1 MSRLLVI
8 SVSVC
13 FHAGLVLL
21 LGEVR
26 VEKARAATPIEIAEV
41 AAPAPTPPPPPP
53 LEPVKVEPEPPAP
66 EPERRRAPPPAPAK
80 VAAPQ
85 PEPPA
90 PPSFD
95 SVPDFGLAL
104 EGAVGGEG
112 LAVPV
117 RRPELAAPPPRVVKA
132 LAPPPA
138 QRTADACSEPASK
151 PKPVSVPQPVYTDAA
166 RAASIEGR
174 VRVELTVD
182 ESGRVSE
189 VKVLQGL
196 GYGLD
201 EAALAAARS
210 ATFTPAQRC
219 GRPVRATFTIA
230 MRFSAS

>member
-8 SVSVC
+8 SVSVG

-41 AAPAPTPPPPPP
+41 AAPAPAAPPP
-53 LEPVKVEPEPPAP
+53 EPVKVEPEPPAP
-66 EPERRRAPPPAPAK
+66 EPERRRAPPPPAPAK
-80 VAAPQ
+80 PAAPE
-85 PEPPA
+85 PEAPA
-90 PPSFD
+90 APSFD

-104 EGAVGGEG
+104 EGAVGGGG

-132 LAPPPA
+132 LAPAPA
-138 QRTADACSEPASK
+138 QRAADACSEPASK
-151 PKPVSVPQPVYTDAA
+151 PKPVSVPQPVYTEAA

-182 ESGRVSE
+182 EAGRVIE
-189 VKVLQGL
+189 VKVLSGL

-201 EAALAAARS
+201 EAALSAARS
-210 ATFTPAQRC
+210 ASFSPAQRC

>member
-1 MSRLLVI
+1 MSRVLSISI
-8 SVSVC
+8 SVG
-13 FHAGLVLL
+13 FHAGLVLM
-21 LGEVR
+21 LGEAR
-26 VEKARAATPIEIAEV
+26 VDKARAATPIEIAEV
-41 AAPAPTPPPPPP
+41 AAPAPPPPPPP
-53 LEPVKVEPEPPAP
+53 EPEKLEPEPPAR

-80 VAAPQ
+80 MPAPAPAAT
-85 PEPPA
+85 A

-95 SVPDFGLAL
+95 NLPDFGLAL
-104 EGAVGGEG
+104 EGAVGGG
-112 LAVPV
+112 GVAVPV
-117 RRPELAAPPPRVVKA
+117 RRPELAAPQPRLVKA

-138 QRTADACSEPASK
+138 QRAADACSEPASK

-166 RAASIEGR
+166 RAAGIEGR

-182 ESGRVSE
+182 ESGRVIE

-201 EAALAAARS
+201 EAALSAARS
-210 ATFTPAQRC
+210 ASFSPAQRC

>member
-1 MSRLLVI
+1 MSRFILI
-8 SVSVC
+8 SVSVG

-41 AAPAPTPPPPPP
+41 AAPAPPPPPPP
-53 LEPVKVEPEPPAP
+53 EPVKVEPEPPAP
-66 EPERRRAPPPAPAK
+66 EPERRRAPPPPASAKAAAPEPEAPA
-80 VAAPQ
+80 A
-85 PEPPA
+85 
-90 PPSFD
+90 PSFD
-95 SVPDFGLAL
+95 SMPDFGLAL
-104 EGAVGGEG
+104 EGAVGGGG

-132 LAPPPA
+132 LAPPVQKA
-138 QRTADACSEPASK
+138 ADACSEPASK

-182 ESGRVSE
+182 EAGRVIE
-189 VKVLQGL
+189 VKILQGL
-196 GYGLD
+196 GHGLD

-210 ATFTPAQRC
+210 ASFTPALRC

>member
-1 MSRLLVI
+1 MSRFLLI
-8 SVSVC
+8 SVSVG

-41 AAPAPTPPPPPP
+41 AAPAPPPPPP
-53 LEPVKVEPEPPAP
+53 EPVKVEPEPPAP
-66 EPERRRAPPPAPAK
+66 EPERRRAPPPPAPAK
-80 VAAPQ
+80 AAAPE
-85 PEPPA
+85 PEAPA
-90 PPSFD
+90 APSFD

-104 EGAVGGEG
+104 EGAVGGG
-112 LAVPV
+112 GVAVPV

-132 LAPPPA
+132 LAPAPVQNA
-138 QRTADACSEPASK
+138 ADACSEPASK
-151 PKPVSVPQPVYTDAA
+151 PKPLSVPQPVYTEAA
-166 RAASIEGR
+166 RAASVEGR

-182 ESGRVSE
+182 ESGRVIE

-201 EAALAAARS
+201 EAALVAARS
-210 ATFTPAQRC
+210 ASFTPAQRC